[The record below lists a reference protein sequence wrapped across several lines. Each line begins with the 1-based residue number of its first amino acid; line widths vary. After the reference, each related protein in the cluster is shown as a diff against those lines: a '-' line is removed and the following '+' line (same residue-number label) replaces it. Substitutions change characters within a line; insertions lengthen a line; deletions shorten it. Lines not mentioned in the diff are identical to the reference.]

1 MIIELDVLSE
11 GVLELCMGLLGPEM
25 TERLRGLE

>member
-1 MIIELDVLSE
+1 MIIELDMLSE
-11 GVLELCMGLLGPEM
+11 GVLELCMGLPWPEM